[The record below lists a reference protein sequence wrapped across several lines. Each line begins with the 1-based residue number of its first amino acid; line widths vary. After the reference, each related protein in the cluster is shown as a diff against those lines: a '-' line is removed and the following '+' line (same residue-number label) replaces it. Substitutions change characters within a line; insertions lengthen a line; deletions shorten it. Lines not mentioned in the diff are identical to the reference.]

1 MIKILKQPYPSNLI
15 QFDISSNSTSLVA
28 GISVF
33 FILSLLRPFGLE
45 VFPIGILLKN
55 AFIFGLVTAAAVR
68 LNLIMFKYLFD
79 KNVFREEDW
88 TVGNEA
94 ATQVWILVFIGILN
108 TLVHHYF
115 LNCPLTPLTFLDVF
129 GKTIIVGIF
138 PSLSF
143 VFIRQYRLLKM
154 YSANAEAIEAKLSI
168 DDEVVILS
176 NDANRTNETSNTSIS
191 FSDENVEDAFM
202 LDPTSIR
209 YIVAAD
215 NYIRILYAEEDI
227 LKSILLRNTLKN
239 AEEILIGY
247 NYFYRCHRS
256 YLINLHFVKHI
267 SGNAQGYKL
276 HLAGIEELIPVSR
289 SLNAEIGEKL
299 SHSQKGKS
307 SF

>member
-1 MIKILKQPYPSNLI
+1 
-15 QFDISSNSTSLVA
+15 
-28 GISVF
+28 
-33 FILSLLRPFGLE
+33 LE
-45 VFPIGILLKN
+45 VFPINQLLKN
-55 AFIFGLVTAAAVR
+55 AFIFGMVTTAAVR
-68 LNLIMFKYLFD
+68 LNLAVFKYLFN
-79 KNVFREEDW
+79 KNILSEEGW
-88 TVGNEA
+88 TVGNESVM
-94 ATQVWILVFIGILN
+94 QIWILVFIGTLN
-108 TLVHHYF
+108 TFVHHYF

-168 DDEVVILS
+168 DDEVAITK
-176 NDANRTNETSNTSIS
+176 NDSASTEAPNLTIS
-191 FSDENVEDAFM
+191 FADENVEGDIP
-202 LDPTSIR
+202 LNPTTIK

-215 NYIRILYAEEDI
+215 NYIRIFYAEEGN
-227 LKSILLRNTLKN
+227 LKAVLVRNTLKN
-239 AEEILIGY
+239 AEEKLIGY

-276 HLAGIEELIPVSR
+276 HIEGVEELVPVSR

-299 SHSQKGKS
+299 THSQKGKS
-307 SF
+307 VL